1 MRNNIIVL
9 LSSYNGEKFIRNQL
23 DSLLY
28 QVNVAIKIF
37 VRDDG
42 STDSTRDILTKW
54 QNDNLL
60 EWYSG
65 DNVGP
70 ERSFWDLICRA
81 PDSDYYAF
89 CDQDDVWMSDK
100 LSVATD
106 ALKPYD
112 DIPAMYCGAYQMTD
126 SSLSPIYTKP
136 FVPIIDI
143 YHAVIENVATGCTV
157 VFNRKLME
165 VIRAYNPE
173 FCIMH
178 DEWLYKVCVAIGGKV
193 IYDKTPHI
201 YYRQHNNNVI
211 GGINDSF
218 AQRILTRFRKMFST
232 STHYRRRAISEI
244 LKGYYQLI
252 PKDNLGLLM
261 KCEKCEYFPNNW
273 ILAFNRK
280 FYKGVSFE
288 QGMKIFGLL
297 LLKKI

>member
-1 MRNNIIVL
+1 MEKMTVL
-9 LSSYNGEKFIRNQL
+9 LSTYNGEMYL
-23 DSLLY
+23 EALLASLTT
-28 QVNVAIKIF
+28 QIF
-37 VRDDG
+37 PISTILVRDDS
-42 STDSTRDILTKW
+42 STDGTCDILTKW
-54 QNDNLL
+54 QNSNLL
-60 EWYSG
+60 KWYSG
-65 DNVGP
+65 DNLGP
-70 ERSFWDLICRA
+70 ARSFRDLICKA

-201 YYRQHNNNVI
+201 YYRQHGNNVI

-218 AQRILTRFRKMFST
+218 ANRILTRFRKMFST
-232 STHYRRRAISEI
+232 STHYRRRVISEI
-244 LKGYYQLI
+244 LRGYYPLM
-252 PKDNLGLLM
+252 PKDNLDLM
-261 KCEKCEYFPNNW
+261 TRCQRNGCFPNNW
-273 ILAFNRK
+273 ALAFDRK

-288 QGMKIFGLL
+288 QGMKIFAMLL
-297 LLKKI
+297 FKKL